1 MATTQTSHII
11 PHPFGGGRAG
21 GKEVQEEHGRRGG
34 KAGEGR
40 VVLWEANQWKSELP
54 LSSSLSLMLR
64 SYVFVSLLNE
74 TADLE
79 TRGKPLPDQP
89 MGLTVGD
96 EGETD
101 ARRRLSSC
109 APPNFNLN
117 AEDAEFISLKNAEN
131 AALRRA
137 G

>member
-1 MATTQTSHII
+1 
-11 PHPFGGGRAG
+11 
-21 GKEVQEEHGRRGG
+21 
-34 KAGEGR
+34 
-40 VVLWEANQWKSELP
+40 
-54 LSSSLSLMLR
+54 MLR
-64 SYVFVSLLNE
+64 SYMNVSLLNTKPE
-74 TADLE
+74 TADLR

-117 AEDAEFISLKNAEN
+117 AEDAEVLQRLHVLTLS
-131 AALRRA
+131 
-137 G
+137 

>member
-1 MATTQTSHII
+1 
-11 PHPFGGGRAG
+11 
-21 GKEVQEEHGRRGG
+21 
-34 KAGEGR
+34 
-40 VVLWEANQWKSELP
+40 
-54 LSSSLSLMLR
+54 
-64 SYVFVSLLNE
+64 VFVSLLNE

-117 AEDAEFISLKNAEN
+117 AEDAKVQFSLLRAEP
-131 AALRRA
+131 RRQRA
-137 G
+137 GTPWVRALEPAPVVR

>member
-40 VVLWEANQWKSELP
+40 VVLWEANQWRSELP

-64 SYVFVSLLNE
+64 SYVLVSLLNG
-74 TADLE
+74 TADLR

-117 AEDAEFISLKNAEN
+117 AEDALFFSRKKWSERKL
-131 AALRRA
+131 
-137 G
+137 